1 MRRSFKAV
9 PGSKNMKKLSRTQID
24 YALNTS
30 LSRWQL
36 EGDFIRRDFEF
47 KDFVAAWGFMN
58 RVALLA
64 EKADH
69 HPNWENVYNRVTIR
83 LSTHDADGL
92 TDKDLQLAANIDKC
106 VG

>member
-1 MRRSFKAV
+1 
-9 PGSKNMKKLSRTQID
+9 MKKLSTTQID
-24 YALNTS
+24 YALKTS

-58 RVALLA
+58 RVALFA

>member
-1 MRRSFKAV
+1 
-9 PGSKNMKKLSRTQID
+9 
-24 YALNTS
+24 
-30 LSRWQL
+30 
-36 EGDFIRRDFEF
+36 
-47 KDFVAAWGFMN
+47 MN

-106 VG
+106 IG